1 MNGKDFTMDKKLKVT
16 YNAPVVLTFAI
27 ISLIAL
33 IASYLTGGKSNE
45 LLFSTYRSSLINPL
59 TYIRLFTHVL
69 GHADLSHY
77 ANNMMLFLLLG
88 PALEEKYG
96 SVSLLFM
103 ICTTALVTAVLNGI
117 LFSTGLLGASGIV
130 FMFILLT
137 SLTSFKAK
145 EIPITF
151 IIVLVLYLGQE
162 IFNGLFA
169 GDNISQFTHILGGIA
184 GSVFG
189 FIDKNYQ

>member
-1 MNGKDFTMDKKLKVT
+1 MDKKLKVT

-169 GDNISQFTHILGGIA
+169 GDNISQFAHILGGIA